1 MARNEAETRAD
12 LIDPRLREW
21 GWWSEGDVRVSREY
35 QVAPGRIVGGGQPQ
49 QRMILDYLLLMKGRK
64 LAVLEAK
71 AEDKPL
77 TEGLAQAKQYAEK
90 LGVRFAYCTNG
101 LGYYEV
107 DMHTAVEK
115 PVSVLP
121 SPADLWIRAI
131 ASEPP
136 LKIELTTVPTETKG
150 GTFKGRYY
158 QERAVEAVLGA
169 IAENKR
175 RILLTLATGTGKT
188 YIAFQIAWKLFQAR
202 WTSDGTGKRRPRILF
217 LADRNV
223 LANQASNA
231 FGAFADDAVVRI
243 RPADI
248 RKAGG
253 VPKNASVFITIFQ
266 TFMSGVDGQGEKDPY
281 FGEYPAD
288 FFDFIVVDECHRGG
302 ASDESQWR
310 AILEYFSS
318 AVQLGLTAT
327 PRRDENVDTY
337 DYFGDPVYVYSLKDG
352 INDGYL
358 TPFRVK
364 QISTT
369 LDEYTFT
376 PGDRVIAGEI
386 DTEHT
391 YTEEEFNRLIVI
403 RSREV
408 ARTRIFMEQM
418 NPMEKTLV
426 FCQSQEHA
434 LEIRDIINKLK
445 TVPDVNYC
453 HRVTAD
459 DGDIGDRWLLAFQ
472 DNEKA
477 IPVILTTSEKLST
490 GVDALN
496 IRNIVL
502 LRQIT
507 SMIEFKQI
515 IGRGTRLFDG
525 KDYFTIYDFVKAHEH
540 FNDPEWDGEPI
551 PPDIPTPPDDDD
563 DDDADD
569 NGDGGDDDTDPDAKR
584 PTKIRVELAPG
595 REMEIDYMMTTTFWG
610 PNGKQMTAAEF
621 LKYLFGELPNFY
633 KDENDLRKIWSDP
646 LTRIELLTRLAD
658 HGLSLDDLQ
667 KIQDLISATDSD
679 LYDVLAYVSFNAPR
693 KTRNERADGARRKVS
708 KQFSERAHDFIE
720 FVLEQYVSQGVEELR
735 PDNLAPLLEL
745 RFGTVNEGLDELG
758 FTPDQAGEAF
768 RSFQKHLYVERA

>member
-1 MARNEAETRAD
+1 
-12 LIDPRLREW
+12 
-21 GWWSEGDVRVSREY
+21 
-35 QVAPGRIVGGGQPQ
+35 
-49 QRMILDYLLLMKGRK
+49 
-64 LAVLEAK
+64 
-71 AEDKPL
+71 
-77 TEGLAQAKQYAEK
+77 
-90 LGVRFAYCTNG
+90 
-101 LGYYEV
+101 
-107 DMHTAVEK
+107 
-115 PVSVLP
+115 
-121 SPADLWIRAI
+121 
-131 ASEPP
+131 
-136 LKIELTTVPTETKG
+136 
-150 GTFKGRYY
+150 
-158 QERAVEAVLGA
+158 
-169 IAENKR
+169 
-175 RILLTLATGTGKT
+175 
-188 YIAFQIAWKLFQAR
+188 
-202 WTSDGTGKRRPRILF
+202 
-217 LADRNV
+217 
-223 LANQASNA
+223 
-231 FGAFADDAVVRI
+231 
-243 RPADI
+243 
-248 RKAGG
+248 
-253 VPKNASVFITIFQ
+253 
-266 TFMSGVDGQGEKDPY
+266 
-281 FGEYPAD
+281 
-288 FFDFIVVDECHRGG
+288 
-302 ASDESQWR
+302 
-310 AILEYFSS
+310 
-318 AVQLGLTAT
+318 VQLGLTAT

-386 DTEHT
+386 DPEHT

-563 DDDADD
+563 DDDTDD
-569 NGDGGDDDTDPDAKR
+569 NGDGGDDDTDPDSQR

-610 PNGKQMTAAEF
+610 PNGKQMTPAEF

-658 HGLSLDDLQ
+658 HGLSLDDLR
-667 KIQDLISATDSD
+667 KIQDLISAADSD

-708 KQFSERAHDFIE
+708 NQFSERARDFIE
-720 FVLEQYVSQGVEELR
+720 FVLDQYVSEGIEELR
-735 PDNLAPLLEL
+735 PDRLAPLLEL

-768 RSFQKHLYVERA
+768 RSFQKYLYVEAS